1 MAPQNEW
8 KGRFVTFEG
17 GEGAGKSTNLEYV
30 RERLAAADIPLLLT
44 REPGGTALGE
54 QIRTLLLSP
63 DNRGMSSDAELLLM
77 FAARAEH
84 LQRVIIPAL
93 QRGTWVLCDRF
104 TDATYAYQGGGRGI
118 PSARI
123 AALEDWVQGGLQP
136 DMTILFDLPV
146 ETGIQ
151 RAGQRGELDR
161 FEQEQI
167 SFFEAVRANYR
178 DRARQHDRLHLA
190 AAHGGQHVDP
200 AGQRR
205 AAGDEAEVGGD
216 AAHPDPGELGGV
228 HDVHLVEDEQV
239 TVPRRQVVRL
249 SGSCRG
255 WWGLRQPMPFIST
268 SSRFQRKVP
277 TSWGW

>member
-1 MAPQNEW
+1 MAPQKQS

-30 RERLAAADIPLLLT
+30 REHLAAAGIPLLLT

-54 QIRTLLLSP
+54 QIRTLLLTP

-84 LQRVIIPAL
+84 LHRVIIPAL

-146 ETGIQ
+146 ATGMQ

-178 DRARQHDRLHLA
+178 DRARQHPRRFRVVDAALELDAVRRQLDAVLDELLA
-190 AAHGGQHVDP
+190 ATRV
-200 AGQRR
+200 
-205 AAGDEAEVGGD
+205 
-216 AAHPDPGELGGV
+216 PD
-228 HDVHLVEDEQV
+228 
-239 TVPRRQVVRL
+239 
-249 SGSCRG
+249 
-255 WWGLRQPMPFIST
+255 
-268 SSRFQRKVP
+268 
-277 TSWGW
+277 